1 MTCMPK
7 VSLLGAVVIAQR
19 VRVLAALTR
28 DLLVL
33 STHTGQP
40 ATTRDCS
47 FGEYD
52 ALFWLLRVLGRN
64 MVHIQ
69 AKHSCT

>member
-1 MTCMPK
+1 MPK

-33 STHTGQP
+33 SNW
-40 ATTRDCS
+40 AARNYCS

-52 ALFWLLRVLGRN
+52 ALFWLLWVLRH
-64 MVHIQ
+64 VYKHIDPF
-69 AKHSCT
+69 TEV

>member
-52 ALFWLLRVLGRN
+52 ALFWLLWVLRH
-64 MVHIQ
+64 VYKHIDPF
-69 AKHSCT
+69 TEV